1 MFAGLEPWEETFY
14 NYLHTDVRFW
24 TMTPTE
30 MYTDGYTYMWQK
42 CRSSGYFL
50 TSYDLGTKAGLRPVL
65 NLASTVKVVGDG
77 SATNPFRVVD

>member
-1 MFAGLEPWEETFY
+1 
-14 NYLHTDVRFW
+14 
-24 TMTPTE
+24 
-30 MYTDGYTYMWQK
+30 MYTDGYAYMWGVS
-42 CRSSGYFL
+42 SSGYFH